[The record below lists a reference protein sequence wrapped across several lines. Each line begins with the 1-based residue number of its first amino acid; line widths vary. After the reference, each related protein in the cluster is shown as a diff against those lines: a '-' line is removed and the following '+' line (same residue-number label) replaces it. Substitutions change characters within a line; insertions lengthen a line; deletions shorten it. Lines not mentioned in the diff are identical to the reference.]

1 MPGLVEA
8 SKNNPDLRFLAVTD
22 AERGEAAM
30 FRTDFGLPFPV
41 LAEAEATRQAWGVDF
56 IWGNTVYYVGKSGL
70 IKAQG
75 SHDVQAMLMVRHL
88 LEQPESH
95 SELEGNTSR

>member
-8 SKNNPDLRFLAVTD
+8 SAKHPDLNFLGVTA

-41 LAEAEATRQAWGVDF
+41 LAEAEAALDAWGVDF
-56 IWGNTVYYVGKSGL
+56 IWGNSVYYVGHSGH
-70 IKAQG
+70 IEAQG
-75 SHDVQAMLMVRHL
+75 ARDVEAL
-88 LEQPESH
+88 LLREVQE
-95 SELEGNTSR
+95 